1 MASETYE
8 FLKKIAKGD
17 EVNRWSYPDPLIN
30 DISYSKGKSP
40 KIEITFDDDDDFLEV
55 LGVTDDEDLWPWR
68 RFMGRYNYDYDFDT
82 WRYEEDWK
90 EGYIV
95 GSFQGENIEITNEI
109 LKLINPNLRLHLGNN
124 ETENSEI
131 SKLLG
136 TMFPDEVSDITYE
149 YGIYNEECL
158 SRAVQKT
165 LMDETDNPFI
175 NFGIIQKQHA
185 YKFITSV
192 NILLNLYKMLNAE
205 DEDLKGMLKLL
216 YENYGGKTIGGWY
229 DLEYNVWCDD
239 YDTEGFQQEVKR
251 NLNKMLEK
259 AEEDFESADQ
269 EEYNK
274 MYDKVMSLGGFSKLI
289 DLPEKGIDVLFYKFD
304 TKTNTLFF
312 DLYKGN
318 KKETRSVD
326 NLEDLNLQLYHPELF
341 ESVRRILKKLL

>member
-1 MASETYE
+1 
-8 FLKKIAKGD
+8 
-17 EVNRWSYPDPLIN
+17 
-30 DISYSKGKSP
+30 
-40 KIEITFDDDDDFLEV
+40 
-55 LGVTDDEDLWPWR
+55 
-68 RFMGRYNYDYDFDT
+68 MGRYSYGYDFDT
-82 WRYEEDWK
+82 WRYGEDWK
-90 EGYIV
+90 EGYV
-95 GSFQGENIEITNEI
+95 VDSFKDENIEITNKI
-109 LKLINPNLRLHLGNN
+109 LKLIDPNLHLGNN
-124 ETENSEI
+124 DADNHKIARVLDIEFS
-131 SKLLG
+131 
-136 TMFPDEVSDITYE
+136 DEVSDITYE
-149 YGIYNEECL
+149 YGRYNEECT
-158 SRAVQKT
+158 SRAIQKQ
-165 LMDETDNPFI
+165 LMDETNDPFR

-185 YKFITSV
+185 YKFVTSV

-205 DEDLKGMLKLL
+205 EEDLKGMLKLL

-239 YDTEGFQQEVKR
+239 YDTEGFQKEVKR
-251 NLNKMLEK
+251 NLNKILEK
-259 AEEDFESADQ
+259 AEENFEGADQ

-318 KKETRSVD
+318 KKEARSVD